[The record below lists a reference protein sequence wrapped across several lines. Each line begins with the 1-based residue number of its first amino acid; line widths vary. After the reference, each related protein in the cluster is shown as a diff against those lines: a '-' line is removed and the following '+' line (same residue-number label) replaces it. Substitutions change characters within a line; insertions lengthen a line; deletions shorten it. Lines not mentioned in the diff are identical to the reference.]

1 MEAAKKH
8 CRFSYSRGITMFEK
22 TKLRMLSE
30 RRGAGVVSAVI
41 LVVAGTAIGYFVVVN
56 ILNGISREG
65 FSVAQNTTMDS
76 VITNTNTAITMLA
89 ILGIVV
95 AAGAVLAS
103 LG

>member
-1 MEAAKKH
+1 MFDK
-8 CRFSYSRGITMFEK
+8 TMS
-22 TKLRMLSE
+22 RMLAQK
-30 RRGAGVVSAVI
+30 RGAGVVGAVI

-56 ILNGISREG
+56 ILNGISRNG
-65 FSVAQNTTMDS
+65 FTIAQNTTMDT

-103 LG
+103 LS

>member
-1 MEAAKKH
+1 MTK
-8 CRFSYSRGITMFEK
+8 SRLMSQT
-22 TKLRMLSE
+22 
-30 RRGAGVVSAVI
+30 RGAGVVSAVI

-56 ILNGISREG
+56 ILNGISRSG
-65 FSVAQNTTMDS
+65 FSVAQNTTFDT
-76 VITNTNTAITMLA
+76 VVTNTNTAITMLA

>member
-1 MEAAKKH
+1 
-8 CRFSYSRGITMFEK
+8 MFEQ
-22 TKLRMLSE
+22 TKSRLMSQT
-30 RRGAGVVSAVI
+30 RGAGVVSAVI

-56 ILNGISREG
+56 ILNGINRSG
-65 FSVAQNTTMDS
+65 FSVAQNTTFDT
-76 VITNTNTAITMLA
+76 VVTNTNTAITMLA

>member
-1 MEAAKKH
+1 
-8 CRFSYSRGITMFEK
+8 MFDK
-22 TKLRMLSE
+22 TVSRMLSQK
-30 RRGAGVVSAVI
+30 RGAGVVGAVI

-56 ILNGISREG
+56 ILNGISRAG
-65 FSVAQNTTMDS
+65 FSAAQNTTMDS

>member
-1 MEAAKKH
+1 
-8 CRFSYSRGITMFEK
+8 MFEK
-22 TKLRMLSE
+22 TQLRMLSQK
-30 RRGAGVVSAVI
+30 RGAGVVGAVI

-56 ILNGISREG
+56 ILNGISRSG
-65 FSVAQNTTMDS
+65 FTAAQNTTMDS